1 MEKLSSSAEI
11 EDPTDTQLSTVE
23 FQAAQ
28 STNAGMFAHLVERFG
43 ENYLRVR
50 LQKQIKHADKI
61 FDRGRR
67 LLHIENSEWL
77 MVILYWLLRLTG
89 LYNWGNRNLL
99 DIQTVE
105 NEVFIENL
113 PVAFEGF
120 RILQL
125 SDLHL
130 DIDTNLKHAITEA
143 VEKVQYDLA
152 VNTGDYRASTGGSYQ
167 MALDETIAFMPVL
180 KKPVYCIL
188 GNHDFIEF
196 VKPLEERAG
205 MTFLINE
212 SVPIEKDGAVIWL
225 TGVDDPHLY
234 QLDDFQSA
242 YKNVPKDAVKILLS
256 HAPENYESAAEYNVD
271 FMLAGHT
278 HGGQICLPGRIPI
291 LVYGD
296 QPRRMINGAWKYGK
310 KLQGYTSPGTGGCG
324 VPVRYFC
331 PPEITIHTLRMGS
344 KK

>member
-1 MEKLSSSAEI
+1 MEKIDHSVEENLL
-11 EDPTDTQLSTVE
+11 DVDQLDSVQFE
-23 FQAAQ
+23 AAQ
-28 STNAGMFAHLVERFG
+28 SSNAGMFEYLVERFG
-43 ENYLRVR
+43 EAYLRIR

-67 LLHIENSEWL
+67 LLHIENSEWI
-77 MVILYWLLRLTG
+77 MVILYWILRLTG
-89 LYNWGNRNLL
+89 TYNWGNRNLL

-105 NEVFIENL
+105 NEVFIDNL
-113 PVAFEGF
+113 PKAFDGY
-120 RILQL
+120 RILHL

-130 DIDTNLKHAITEA
+130 DIDTNLKYAITEA
-143 VEKVQYDLA
+143 VKGVEYDLA

-167 MALDETIAFMPVL
+167 MAVDETIAFMPIL

-196 VKPLEERAG
+196 VKPLEDEAG

-212 SVPIEKDGAVIWL
+212 SVPIEKDGEVIWL

-234 QLDDFQSA
+234 QLDDFEGA
-242 YKNVPKDAVKILLS
+242 YANVPEDAVRVLLS
-256 HAPENYESAAEYNVD
+256 HAPENYASAAEYNVD
-271 FMLAGHT
+271 LMLAGHT

-296 QPRRMINGAWKYGK
+296 QPRRMINGAWTYGD

-331 PPEITIHTLRMGS
+331 PPEITIHTLRC
-344 KK
+344 KN